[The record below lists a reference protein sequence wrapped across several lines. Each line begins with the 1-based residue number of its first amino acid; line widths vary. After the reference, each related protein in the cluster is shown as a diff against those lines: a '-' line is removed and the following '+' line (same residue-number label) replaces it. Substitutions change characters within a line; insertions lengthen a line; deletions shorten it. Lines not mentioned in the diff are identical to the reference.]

1 MKMDSRENLLTVT
14 EASQIPLSATEIWN
28 RSRNMLHFNAF
39 VLSKNSFGSLC
50 PVPSKIRRRSSSSS
64 IVADYTARDTTT
76 AATSQSR
83 RTISAQEARLSLV
96 FALASQASTLSQR
109 GNVSVFYLMID
120 STRSLSSYLN
130 SIFFRLA
137 CSFVG
142 IGFWNFEILVA

>member
-1 MKMDSRENLLTVT
+1 
-14 EASQIPLSATEIWN
+14 
-28 RSRNMLHFNAF
+28 MLHFNAF

-120 STRSLSSYLN
+120 STRSLSSYLILSFFGWPAVLSELASETSKYLLPKRFESRN
-130 SIFFRLA
+130 LEEALMAGISI
-137 CSFVG
+137 
-142 IGFWNFEILVA
+142 